1 MKVKDMT
8 PLMRETL
15 TKKHPT
21 LECPFADGEFF
32 EESLYLS
39 IRCSAVEGSC
49 TYRVSGK
56 DEYKSCKIL
65 KDRS

>member
-15 TKKHPT
+15 IIKHPT
-21 LECPFADGEFF
+21 LECPFADGEYF
-32 EESLYLS
+32 ESSFYLS
-39 IRCSAVEGSC
+39 IRCSAIDSSC
-49 TYRVSGK
+49 TYRSSGK

>member
-8 PLMRETL
+8 LLMRETL